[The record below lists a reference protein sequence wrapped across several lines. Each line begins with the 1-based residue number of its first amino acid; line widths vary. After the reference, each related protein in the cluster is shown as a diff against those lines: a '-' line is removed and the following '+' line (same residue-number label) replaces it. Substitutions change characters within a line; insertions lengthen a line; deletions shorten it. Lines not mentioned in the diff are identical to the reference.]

1 MPSVIDTSSTES
13 IGLRLAVLSDAAVQL
28 PPTISDTRSRMVI
41 SFNLHLS
48 FSAIVMPQMIDKQYV
63 IGLW

>member
-28 PPTISDTRSRMVI
+28 PPTISDARSRMVI

-48 FSAIVMPQMIDKQYV
+48 FSAIVMPQMIDKQCA
-63 IGLW
+63 IGL